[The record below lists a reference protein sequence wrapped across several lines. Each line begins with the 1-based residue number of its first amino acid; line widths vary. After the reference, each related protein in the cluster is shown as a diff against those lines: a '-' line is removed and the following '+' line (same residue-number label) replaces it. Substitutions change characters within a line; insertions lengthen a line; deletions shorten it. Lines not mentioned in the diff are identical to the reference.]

1 METGQNS
8 VILRVAVYHD
18 VKVKKARSMDEI
30 LPADELKKMKSQ
42 LSRLKLEAKLRRNL
56 ASEIEKQ
63 KQIAL
68 AAQSVAQ
75 KKTKEMEVLSLQL
88 AKYLSPQLYDSIFSG
103 EKQVNIASSKKA
115 LTIFFSDL
123 VGFTALS
130 DKLDSDD
137 LTNMLNFY
145 LTEMSN
151 IALEFGGTIDKYI
164 GDAVMIFFGDPHSQG
179 VAEDAINC
187 VLMAIKM
194 QKRMTE
200 LTDTWITD
208 FGLTKP
214 LEMRIGVNSGTCT
227 VGNFGSE
234 SRLDYTV
241 IGGEVNI
248 ASRLE
253 TLCKPGMILLSENTF
268 ELVHDKIACHDRHD
282 VHVKG
287 IMGDVGTY
295 EVSTDSEHCAVSP
308 VLGSV

>member
-1 METGQNS
+1 
-8 VILRVAVYHD
+8 
-18 VKVKKARSMDEI
+18 MDEI
-30 LPADELKKMKSQ
+30 LLADELKKMKSQ

-179 VAEDAINC
+179 IAEDAVNC

-268 ELVHDKIACHDRHD
+268 ELVNDKISCHDRHD
-282 VHVKG
+282 VRVKG

-295 EVSTDSEHCAVSP
+295 EVSTASEHCAVSP